1 MEQHLIIAAVIIR
14 KTLYLLSKRNAMH
27 VIKRFNVRVYGL
39 LINDNNQILVA
50 DEAFKSG
57 TRATKFPGGGLEL
70 GEGLIDGLVREFKE
84 ECGIDV
90 EVTEHFYTT
99 DFFQPSFFDTNS
111 QIISVY
117 YLCKSKECNK
127 IKTSNIKFD
136 FVVEPGQ
143 EAESFRWVSLFD
155 LDKEDTIT
163 LPIDVVVKGMLKK
176 LTHLPD

>member
-1 MEQHLIIAAVIIR
+1 
-14 KTLYLLSKRNAMH
+14 MH
-27 VIKRFNVRVYGL
+27 EIKRFNVRVYGI
-39 LINDNNQILVA
+39 LINDHSEVLLA
-50 DEAFKSG
+50 DEAFKNG

-99 DFFQPSFFDTNS
+99 GFFQPSFFDTNS

-117 YLCKSKECNK
+117 YLCKSKECDK
-127 IKTSNIKFD
+127 IKTSEVKFD
-136 FVVEPGQ
+136 FVVEPGK
-143 EAESFRWVSLFD
+143 EAESFRWVSLYA
-155 LDKEDTIT
+155 LEKEDTIT

-176 LTHLPD
+176 LTELPY

>member
-1 MEQHLIIAAVIIR
+1 
-14 KTLYLLSKRNAMH
+14 MH

-39 LINDNNQILVA
+39 LINDKSEVLVA
-50 DEAFKSG
+50 DEAFKNG

-84 ECGIDV
+84 ECGVEV

-117 YLCKSKECNK
+117 YLCKSSEWQK
-127 IKTSNIKFD
+127 IKTSAVKFD

-143 EAESFRWVSLFD
+143 EAESFRWVSLY
-155 LDKEDTIT
+155 KIEEEDSIT
-163 LPIDVVVKGMLKK
+163 LPIDAVVRGMLSRF
-176 LTHLPD
+176 TDLPY

>member
-1 MEQHLIIAAVIIR
+1 
-14 KTLYLLSKRNAMH
+14 MH
-27 VIKRFNVRVYGL
+27 EIKRFNVRVYGI
-39 LINDNNQILVA
+39 LINDKSEILLA
-50 DEAFKSG
+50 DEAFKNG

-70 GEGLIDGLVREFKE
+70 GEGLIEGLIREFKE

-117 YLCKSKECNK
+117 YLCKSKACDK
-127 IKTSNIKFD
+127 IKTSDVKFD
-136 FVVEPGQ
+136 FVVEKGQ

-155 LDKEDTIT
+155 ITNESTIT
-163 LPIDVVVKGMLKK
+163 LPIDVVVQGMLKK
-176 LTHLPD
+176 LTDLPY